1 MAVVFSS
8 AFSVHPR
15 ATKNETKI
23 NSTVPTAETVWN
35 SQSRGRHRPE
45 AGTAGLCFAA
55 KQRGP
60 ARPDT
65 RGAPASSLSPFTSR
79 PHWQRRRI
87 AVGEPLGRPSA
98 AARGTPDA
106 GGDGLLMPTLCTEAA
121 RLDLRLQAREG
132 GTRRTTGMRRCSGET
147 AAPGAVCGRNSG
159 RGWTVNEIP
168 STPGFSMTVGLDTC
182 GQDLRR

>member
-1 MAVVFSS
+1 MIISS
-8 AFSVHPR
+8 SR
-15 ATKNETKI
+15 ARRRRSIGCGGRLLFGFLCSSTSDKNETKI

-106 GGDGLLMPTLCTEAA
+106 GGDGLLVATPCTEAA
-121 RLDLRLQAREG
+121 RLDLLLQEREG
-132 GTRRTTGMRRCSGET
+132 GTRRTTGIWRCSGET
-147 AAPGAVCGRNSG
+147 AAPGPSADEIATGGGR
-159 RGWTVNEIP
+159 
-168 STPGFSMTVGLDTC
+168 
-182 GQDLRR
+182 

>member
-8 AFSVHPR
+8 AFSVHPQ

-45 AGTAGLCFAA
+45 AGTAGLCCAA
-55 KQRGP
+55 KQRDP

-106 GGDGLLMPTLCTEAA
+106 GGDGLLVATPCTEAA
-121 RLDLRLQAREG
+121 RLDLLLQEREG
-132 GTRRTTGMRRCSGET
+132 GHAPNDRDMAVLRRDRGD
-147 AAPGAVCGRNSG
+147 GAVRGRNSG

-168 STPGFSMTVGLDTC
+168 STLGSP
-182 GQDLRR
+182 